1 LLKRKFVYTYPTFFD
16 NHVRIFMRNAFR
28 TFAALLFL
36 SSVSVASAASPIGLW
51 KTVDDETGEERSFIR
66 IKSVGQSIE
75 GSVEEIIV
83 LPGDD
88 PAQLCTA
95 CEGSLKDQPVIGMRI
110 MWGFEGE
117 GSTWKEGYIMDPNNG
132 KTYRCKLAVEDDNQS
147 MRVRGYSGVSLLGR
161 TQTWYRV
168 E

>member
-1 LLKRKFVYTYPTFFD
+1 
-16 NHVRIFMRNAFR
+16 MRNAFR

-36 SSVSVASAASPIGLW
+36 SSISVASAASPVGLW

-75 GSVEEIIV
+75 GSVQEIIV

-117 GSTWKEGYIMDPNNG
+117 GSTWKEI
-132 KTYRCKLAVEDDNQS
+132 
-147 MRVRGYSGVSLLGR
+147 GR
-161 TQTWYRV
+161 AHV
-168 E
+168 